1 MEAGW
6 WKEDY
11 LDIFLVPLGI
21 LLMLAY
27 HLSLLYRYLK
37 CPQTTI
43 IGYENHNKRAW
54 VERMYMVEAKDRGPA
69 LTVIS
74 SNITA
79 ATALSS
85 ICLVLSSIIGAWIG
99 SSASNNTSIFTNS
112 LIFGSTSRSMVFIKF
127 ISIISC
133 FLVAFA
139 CFVQTARYFVHA
151 NFLISMPTNEVPV
164 TCVVKEVIKGS
175 NYWLTGIRSLFFA
188 TNLLLWIF
196 GPIPMFCCSV
206 IMVAVLVGVDRNT
219 TPLHPYAPVKGSHD
233 LSNKIDRG
241 KNAVSNAFEL
251 LHHRSHDGSRS
262 NA

>member
-1 MEAGW
+1 MEG

-37 CPQTTI
+37 CPQTTV

-54 VERMYMVEAKDRGPA
+54 VERMFLVEAKDRGPA
-69 LTVIS
+69 IAVLS

-85 ICLVLSSIIGAWIG
+85 ICLVLSSIIGTWIG
-99 SSASNNTSIFTNS
+99 SSASKTTSIFTNN
-112 LIFGSTSRSMVFIKF
+112 LIYGSTTPSIVFIKF
-127 ISIISC
+127 ISLLSC

-139 CFVQTARYFVHA
+139 CFVQTARYFVHV
-151 NFLISMPTNEVPV
+151 NFLISMPNNDISVN
-164 TCVVKEVIKGS
+164 CVVTEVIKGS
-175 NYWLTGIRSLFFA
+175 NYWSTGIRSLFFA

-206 IMVAVLVGVDRNT
+206 IMVVMLVNIDRNT
-219 TPLHPYAPVKGSHD
+219 TPLHQYAPVRAGSHD
-233 LSNKIDRG
+233 LSNKIDHG
-241 KNAVSNAFEL
+241 KKAVANAFEL
-251 LHHRSHDGSRS
+251 HSRS
-262 NA
+262 SA